1 MMVLGVTMKI
11 TSLALAASFVL
22 PASTVFAGESWDEIR
37 PEIYGERDITDA
49 GDMLSLTAPYRAELD
64 TEVPIEV
71 AAKFADGRTV
81 KSLSIIIDDNPAPV
95 SAVFD
100 MEAPES
106 SFSILA
112 NMRINGP
119 TPVRAVVEASD
130 GELYMTET
138 FVKTSGLG
146 ACAAPPITGVE
157 AALASL
163 GKMKL
168 FPVAKPN
175 AEGSI
180 LAELTTV
187 AAAQEPVSSKAA
199 SKRVRLEMKHP
210 SHSGMQRD
218 QISLLYI
225 LARYVETVE
234 VWTDED
240 KLFTM
245 TGSISLSEDP
255 EIEFTYSS
263 PQVEAIKVRMTD
275 TEETISEEVFPLG
288 ES

>member
-1 MMVLGVTMKI
+1 MNI
-11 TSLALAASFVL
+11 RTSVLAAFFVL
-22 PASTVFAGESWDEIR
+22 PASIALGSDAWDEIR
-37 PEIYGERDITDA
+37 PELFGERNIESA
-49 GDMLSLTAPYRAELD
+49 GNIVSLETPYRAKD
-64 TEVPIEV
+64 DAEVPIV
-71 AAKFADGRTV
+71 AKAEFLDGRTV
-81 KSLSIIIDDNPAPV
+81 RSLSIIIDDNPMPV

-106 SFSILA
+106 EFGVLA

-119 TPVRAVVEASD
+119 TPVRVVVEASD
-130 GELYMTET
+130 GSLYMTEK
-138 FVKTSGLG
+138 FVKTSGQG
-146 ACAAPPITGVE
+146 ACAAPPISGVD

-168 FPVAKPN
+168 FPALEDEK
-175 AEGSI
+175 S
-180 LAELTTV
+180 TSMV
-187 AAAQEPVSSKAA
+187 AALTQPSPVVLSSK
-199 SKRVRLEMKHP
+199 SEPKRVRLEMKHP
-210 SHSGMQRD
+210 SHSGMQMD

-234 VWTDED
+234 VWTDEE

-255 EIEFTYSS
+255 ELEFTYST
-263 PQVEAIKVRMTD
+263 PGVENIRVRMTD
-275 TEETISEEVFPLG
+275 TDETVSEMTFPLG